1 MSEQSRTSRKKQRLC
16 SSKSIRKDKSY
27 GNKYI
32 LKVIAANRVF
42 YSGRCRSIIVPEF
55 DGQKEILA
63 HHEDMVIAV
72 DEGEM
77 RFQPE
82 GSDNW
87 EYAVVGM
94 GFVEIVNNRVT
105 LLVETAERPEEID
118 IARAREAKERAEEQL
133 RQKQSI
139 QEYYHSRASL
149 ARAMTRL
156 KATSGK

>member
-1 MSEQSRTSRKKQRLC
+1 MDNKIPVILVHK
-16 SSKSIRKDKSY
+16 
-27 GNKYI
+27 GNTFY
-32 LKVIAANRVF
+32 LKIIAANRVF
-42 YSGRCRSIIVPEF
+42 YAGRCRSLIVPEY

-63 HHEDMVIAV
+63 HHEDMVIAI

-82 GSDNW
+82 GTANW

-105 LLVETAERPEEID
+105 MLVQTAEKPEDID
-118 IARAREAKERAEEQL
+118 ARHAQEQMEYAEEKL

-139 QEYYHSRASL
+139 QEYYRTQASLSRA
-149 ARAMTRL
+149 MNRL
-156 KATSGK
+156 KVSKRKKW

>member
-1 MSEQSRTSRKKQRLC
+1 MIKEKESPKNWLINDTF
-16 SSKSIRKDKSY
+16 Y
-27 GNKYI
+27 
-32 LKVIAANRVF
+32 LKIIAANRVF
-42 YSGRCRSIIVPEF
+42 YAGRCRSLIVPEY

-63 HHEDMVIAV
+63 HHEDMVIAI

-82 GSDNW
+82 ATANW

-105 LLVETAERPEEID
+105 LLVETAEHPEEID
-118 IARAREAKERAEEQL
+118 VARAREAKERAEEQM

-149 ARAMTRL
+149 SRALTRL
-156 KATSGK
+156 KATSKYQ

>member
-1 MSEQSRTSRKKQRLC
+1 MASNSF
-16 SSKSIRKDKSY
+16 Y
-27 GNKYI
+27 
-32 LKVIAANRVF
+32 LKIIAANRVF
-42 YSGRCRSIIVPEF
+42 YSGRCRSIIVPEY

-72 DEGEM
+72 NDGEM

-87 EYAVVGM
+87 EYAVVGI

-105 LLVETAERPEEID
+105 LLVESAERPEEID
-118 IARAREAKERAEEQL
+118 VARAREAKERAEEQM

-139 QEYYHSRASL
+139 HEYYHSRASL
-149 ARAMTRL
+149 ARAMERL

>member
-1 MSEQSRTSRKKQRLC
+1 MASNSF
-16 SSKSIRKDKSY
+16 Y
-27 GNKYI
+27 
-32 LKVIAANRVF
+32 LKIIAANRVF
-42 YSGRCRSIIVPEF
+42 YSGRCRSIIVPEY

-72 DEGEM
+72 NDGEM

-87 EYAVVGM
+87 EYAVVGI

-105 LLVETAERPEEID
+105 LLVESAERPEEID
-118 IARAREAKERAEEQL
+118 VARAREAKERAEEQM

-139 QEYYHSRASL
+139 HEYYHSRASL
-149 ARAMTRL
+149 ARAMARL
-156 KATSGK
+156 KATSGKYVNSLFFKKST

>member
-1 MSEQSRTSRKKQRLC
+1 MAG
-16 SSKSIRKDKSY
+16 KSFY
-27 GNKYI
+27 

-42 YSGRCRSIIVPEF
+42 YSGRCRSLIVPEY
-55 DGQKEILA
+55 DGEKEVLA

-82 GSDNW
+82 GSQEW
-87 EYAVVGM
+87 QHAVVGM
-94 GFVEIVNNRVT
+94 GFVEIINNRVT

-118 IARAREAKERAEEQL
+118 VARAREAKERAEEKL

-139 QEYYHSRASL
+139 QEYHHSRASL
-149 ARAMTRL
+149 ARALTRL
-156 KATSGK
+156 KATSRYR

>member
-1 MSEQSRTSRKKQRLC
+1 MASNSF
-16 SSKSIRKDKSY
+16 Y
-27 GNKYI
+27 
-32 LKVIAANRVF
+32 LKIIAANRVF
-42 YSGRCRSIIVPEF
+42 YSGRCRSIIVPEY

-72 DEGEM
+72 NDGEM

-87 EYAVVGM
+87 EYAVVGI

-105 LLVETAERPEEID
+105 LLVESAERPEEID
-118 IARAREAKERAEEQL
+118 VARAREAKERAEEQM

-139 QEYYHSRASL
+139 HEYYHSRASL
-149 ARAMTRL
+149 ARAMARL
-156 KATSGK
+156 KATSGKKVYSLIFKKST

>member
-1 MSEQSRTSRKKQRLC
+1 MASNSF
-16 SSKSIRKDKSY
+16 Y
-27 GNKYI
+27 
-32 LKVIAANRVF
+32 LKIIAANRVF
-42 YSGRCRSIIVPEF
+42 YSGRCRSIIVPEY

-72 DEGEM
+72 NDGEM

-87 EYAVVGM
+87 EYAVVGL

-105 LLVETAERPEEID
+105 LWVESAERPEEID
-118 IARAREAKERAEEQL
+118 VARAREAKERAEEQM

-139 QEYYHSRASL
+139 HEYYHSRASL
-149 ARAMTRL
+149 ARAMARL

>member
-1 MSEQSRTSRKKQRLC
+1 MASNSF
-16 SSKSIRKDKSY
+16 Y
-27 GNKYI
+27 
-32 LKVIAANRVF
+32 LKIIAANRVF
-42 YSGRCRSIIVPEF
+42 YSGRCRSIIVPEY

-72 DEGEM
+72 NDGEM

-87 EYAVVGM
+87 EYAVVGI

-105 LLVETAERPEEID
+105 LLVESAERPEEID
-118 IARAREAKERAEEQL
+118 VARAREAKERAEEQM
-133 RQKQSI
+133 RQKQSTH
-139 QEYYHSRASL
+139 ECYHSRASL
-149 ARAMTRL
+149 ARAMARL